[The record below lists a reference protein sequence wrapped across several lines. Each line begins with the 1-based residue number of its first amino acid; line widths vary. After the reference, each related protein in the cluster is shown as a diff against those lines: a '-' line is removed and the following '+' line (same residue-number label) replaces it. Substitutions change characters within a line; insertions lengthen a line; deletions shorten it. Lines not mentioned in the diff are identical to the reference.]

1 MAVKVVIDA
10 EACIGCGLCVSSA
23 PDAIAFD
30 DNGKATV
37 TGEVDEAVA
46 EELVASCPVGAISK

>member
-46 EELVASCPVGAISK
+46 EELVSK

>member
-1 MAVKVVIDA
+1 MDDRERFGVV
-10 EACIGCGLCVSSA
+10 E
-23 PDAIAFD
+23 FD